1 MLFFQPTLGMTLLKL
16 DILLILCLL
25 KFLFFMTKV
34 GIWLQLL

>member
-1 MLFFQPTLGMTLLKL
+1 MLFLQSILGMTLFKL
-16 DILLILCLL
+16 HILLILCLL